1 MKKILDLTLV
11 FGILLAFTAC
21 SDDNNNDGGIELEG
35 GGTSTTATIY
45 ADETSGKPEG
55 IKFVTKGAWQAT
67 VSEIAARATSSG
79 SNVGWLTLNQYSA
92 TEAGEYTLTLA
103 LEENYTGK
111 DRKAKIKIVSS
122 GSSISIMVE
131 QKKTTQDGKEP
142 DDPSLQD
149 PRHFVETVETYYSN
163 PFYGEL
169 LTETRVFLY
178 NKEMQLVKVENQ
190 NHESE
195 EEDTKSIEFFYKGN
209 TISYTIE
216 CYHTEG
222 TEVKLV
228 PHTTELT
235 LNSEGFVTSAK
246 RTSDKSYW
254 SCTYQDGYI
263 NASNGFVDD
272 TEPYRLTR
280 KIEWTDRNITKV
292 IDQDGWSTNVT
303 YMTKEKNPKVNLDI
317 NWIIDS
323 GSEPRLFMVA
333 SDHSWDISYPFA
345 MGLYGKTPPFYIKE
359 ESDTEY
365 GRTQVYTYEYIFDS
379 NDLVTQITIKD
390 GSNDHIVYKI
400 SYFTK

>member
-1 MKKILDLTLV
+1 M
-11 FGILLAFTAC
+11 
-21 SDDNNNDGGIELEG
+21 
-35 GGTSTTATIY
+35 
-45 ADETSGKPEG
+45 
-55 IKFVTKGAWQAT
+55 
-67 VSEIAARATSSG
+67 
-79 SNVGWLTLNQYSA
+79 
-92 TEAGEYTLTLA
+92 
-103 LEENYTGK
+103 
-111 DRKAKIKIVSS
+111 
-122 GSSISIMVE
+122 
-131 QKKTTQDGKEP
+131 
-142 DDPSLQD
+142 
-149 PRHFVETVETYYSN
+149 
-163 PFYGEL
+163 
-169 LTETRVFLY
+169 
-178 NKEMQLVKVENQ
+178 
-190 NHESE
+190 
-195 EEDTKSIEFFYKGN
+195 
-209 TISYTIE
+209 
-216 CYHTEG
+216 
-222 TEVKLV
+222 
-228 PHTTELT
+228 
-235 LNSEGFVTSAK
+235 
-246 RTSDKSYW
+246 
-254 SCTYQDGYI
+254 
-263 NASNGFVDD
+263 DD